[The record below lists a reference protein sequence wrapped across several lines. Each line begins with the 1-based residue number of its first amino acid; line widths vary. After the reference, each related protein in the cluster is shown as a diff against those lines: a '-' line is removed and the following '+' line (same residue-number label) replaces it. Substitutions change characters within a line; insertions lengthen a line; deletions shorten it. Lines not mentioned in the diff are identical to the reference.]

1 MTLGAKHQEVP
12 VGNVPAILPKQ
23 PSRTPAQ
30 LLIPPVGARQP
41 SIVNFWSHSINNTY
55 QNLTLLIL

>member
-1 MTLGAKHQEVP
+1 MTLGAKHQAVL

-30 LLIPPVGARQP
+30 LLIPPVGARQLSKVIFWQQ
-41 SIVNFWSHSINNTY
+41 SIPIKN
-55 QNLTLLIL
+55 

>member
-1 MTLGAKHQEVP
+1 MTLGAKHQAVP

-30 LLIPPVGARQP
+30 LLIPPVGARQL
-41 SIVNFWSHSINNTY
+41 SIVNFWNIIGPSIFPKSNHNP
-55 QNLTLLIL
+55 